1 MNNLSLCW
9 HRLDAL
15 ITNNWYGC
23 VTFSFQKFQLTG
35 STSSDRKN
43 CGRHLKVTPRQLR
56 AIEIAVRRSP
66 TKSSAK
72 LSMEMKNAGVNV
84 AASSLRRYLNRI
96 GLVSRT
102 APRKPL
108 LTKRH
113 RSLRLKFARKYVK
126 RGPEFWR
133 RVLFTDETRIAIRS
147 DSLKLRVR
155 RKTGERL
162 RIVSATVKHPVAVMM
177 WGSFAASGVGRIR
190 FLEKGETCNSAWYLK
205 VLAQQVKW
213 SAHSQFQGQEF
224 WLQDDGA
231 PCHRSKPVTKFVKD
245 QGWNT
250 LDWPP
255 QSPDLNPIENL
266 WSVLK
271 KKVWT
276 QHFASTV
283 ELKAKIISIW
293 HHNIGQDLLEKL
305 ALSMTDRLQAVIRA
319 HGGPTKYWEVPQ
331 WLTDAIWFA
340 FCVYTWKKFSVK

>member
-1 MNNLSLCW
+1 LHLF
-9 HRLDAL
+9 L
-15 ITNNWYGC
+15 
-23 VTFSFQKFQLTG
+23 QKFHQTG
-35 STSSDRKN
+35 SLSSNRKK

-72 LSMEMKNAGVNV
+72 LKQELKNAGVNV

-96 GLVSRT
+96 GLKSHT

-113 RSLRLKFARKYVK
+113 RNLRLKFARKYVGK
-126 RGPEFWR
+126 GTDFWR
-133 RVLFTDETRIAIRS
+133 RVLFTDETRIAIRN
-147 DSLKLRVR
+147 DSGKLRVR
-155 RKTGERL
+155 RKTGERFC
-162 RIVSATVKHPVAVMM
+162 IVSSTVKHPVSVML

-190 FLEKGETCNSAWYLK
+190 FLEKGETCNTLWYLK
-205 VLAQQVKW
+205 VLGQQVKW
-213 SAHSQFQGQEF
+213 SARTLFRGQEF

-231 PCHRSKPVTKFVKD
+231 PCHRSKPVTKFVLD
-245 QGWNT
+245 QGWKT

-271 KKVWT
+271 RKVWT
-276 QHFASTV
+276 QHFASAS

-293 HHNIGQDLLEKL
+293 HHNIEHELLQKL
-305 ALSMTDRLQAVIRA
+305 ALSMTDRLKAVIKAR
-319 HGGPTKYWEVPQ
+319 GGPTKY
-331 WLTDAIWFA
+331 
-340 FCVYTWKKFSVK
+340 